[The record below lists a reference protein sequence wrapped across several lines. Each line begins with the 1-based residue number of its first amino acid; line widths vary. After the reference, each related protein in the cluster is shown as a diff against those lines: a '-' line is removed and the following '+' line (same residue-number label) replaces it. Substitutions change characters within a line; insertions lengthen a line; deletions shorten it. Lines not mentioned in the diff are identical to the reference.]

1 MAPRDVKKTETTEEK
16 PKGSTTESKTTT
28 ADSGDKGQN
37 ESAPVAVA
45 VTGEQAAQLRAENER
60 LNSEVADLHGEI
72 DRLNELVRST
82 KADADALVSQ
92 PSPLEKDLE
101 VARGRIDDLEGQ
113 LQELLDAPAPEDLE
127 ARDAVE
133 GGSRQARGILLGIV
147 LAMPENYRL
156 NGIGDKL
163 DELEAV
169 IAGFEGNDRYIAIEL
184 VRSIAEVRPA
194 DILSGRYINDVNR
207 AFAILDGE
215 SENSITA
222 TDVRDE
228 QAAAYHRLSSVVGS
242 NVAPD
247 PEQPRAR
254 EGQPDVIADG
264 SAAQNAAAA
273 RLYTAAG

>member
-16 PKGSTTESKTTT
+16 PKGSTTESKATT

-60 LNSEVADLHGEI
+60 LNGEVADLHGEI

-92 PSPLEKDLE
+92 PNPLEKDLE
-101 VARGRIDDLEGQ
+101 VAKGRIDELEGQ
-113 LQELLDAPAPEDLE
+113 LQELLDAAAPEDLE

-163 DELEAV
+163 DELEAL

-215 SENSITA
+215 SEDSITA